1 MLAGLAP
8 MMRRA
13 LEPDGERVHAFAHL
27 SHVYPSGSSVYVTY
41 LFRLAT
47 DPDATLARW
56 RAVKDAASRVV
67 VDLGGTISHQHGVGR
82 DHRPYLPA
90 EKGLLGI
97 RAIEAVTGVFDPDG
111 IMAPGN
117 LVEGRAKAPA
127 HG

>member
-1 MLAGLAP
+1 
-8 MMRRA
+8 
-13 LEPDGERVHAFAHL
+13 VHAFTHL

-56 RAVKDAASRVV
+56 RTVKDAASRVI

-97 RAIEAVTGVFDPDG
+97 RAIEAVAGVFDPDG
-111 IMAPGN
+111 LMTPGT
-117 LVEGRAKAPA
+117 LVGGPAKVAA
-127 HG
+127 RG